1 MSYRIGDTLFSSSA
15 APATVAAV
23 DETGSR
29 VKIDRDFSAFQ
40 VNTRHGLQNDM
51 ATDQREQ
58 FNQIMD
64 EVVANKDS
72 QQRVNL
78 LMQRIDELKPDPKN
92 HRLVT
97 YLDGEARHIMNTKGI
112 KARYYTTEG
121 FKVR

>member
-15 APATVAAV
+15 APVTVAAV

-29 VKIDRDFSAFQ
+29 VKIDRDFNAFQ

-51 ATDQREQ
+51 APDQREQ

-97 YLDGEARHIMNTKGI
+97 YLDGEAKHIMNTKGI
-112 KARYYTTEG
+112 KPRYYTTEG